1 MVDQSFAQAEDILN
15 RGLTAVPKHPVLLQ
29 MAELTKRH
37 VMKIKEE
44 AERKAHARAVAEVES
59 KIQSQGVSSLST
71 QDLVVILTEACRV
84 GVYFARW
91 CNSSGTLTCL

>member
-44 AERKAHARAVAEVES
+44 AEHNKAAEVCAL
-59 KIQSQGVSSLST
+59 SQ
-71 QDLVVILTEACRV
+71 
-84 GVYFARW
+84 
-91 CNSSGTLTCL
+91 